1 MANINEL
8 VERVVSKETNLLE
21 EKVANRRIETHKA
34 LEKKKN
40 EYREKLNLEKEKI
53 DSKIKERY
61 QISRQS
67 QNIAHRDQ
75 LLTEKQSLLQE
86 VFAAAQTALDQISTE
101 ELQAFF
107 LDVVQQFKHQGQ
119 LMILLG
125 EVSQEKITQA
135 WLDTLN
141 IEGVQ
146 LQLSPNIITQ
156 EGGFIIERGGI
167 QYNFLNETLIQDA
180 KTKMTVEIAR
190 LFNQ

>member
-8 VERVVSKETNLLE
+8 VEQVVSKETNLLE
-21 EKVANRRIETHKA
+21 EKVVNRRIETQKA
-34 LEKKKN
+34 LEKKKI
-40 EYREKLNLEKEKI
+40 EYREKLNVEKEKI
-53 DSKIKERY
+53 DSQIKERY

-125 EVSQEKITQA
+125 ELSQEKITQE

-146 LQLSPNIITQ
+146 LQLSPNIIIQ

>member
-8 VERVVSKETNLLE
+8 VEQVVRKETNLLE
-21 EKVANRRIETHKA
+21 EKVVNRRIETQKA
-34 LEKKKN
+34 LEKKKI
-40 EYREKLNLEKEKI
+40 EYREKLNVEKEKI

-125 EVSQEKITQA
+125 EVSQEKITQE

>member
-8 VERVVSKETNLLE
+8 VEQVVSKETNLLE
-21 EKVANRRIETHKA
+21 EKVVNRRIETQKA
-34 LEKKKN
+34 LEKKKI
-40 EYREKLNLEKEKI
+40 EYREKLNVEKEKI
-53 DSKIKERY
+53 DSQIKERY

-86 VFAAAQTALDQISTE
+86 VFATAQTALDQISTE

>member
-8 VERVVSKETNLLE
+8 VEQVVSKETNLLE
-21 EKVANRRIETHKA
+21 EKVANRRIETQEA
-34 LEKKKN
+34 LENKKI
-40 EYREKLNLEKEKI
+40 EYREKLNVEKEKI
-53 DSKIKERY
+53 DSQIKERY

-86 VFAAAQTALDQISTE
+86 VFATAKTALDQISTE

-125 EVSQEKITQA
+125 ELSQEKITQA

>member
-8 VERVVSKETNLLE
+8 VEQVVSKETNLLE
-21 EKVANRRIETHKA
+21 EKVVNRRIETQKA
-34 LEKKKN
+34 LEKKKI
-40 EYREKLNLEKEKI
+40 EYREKLNVEKEKI
-53 DSKIKERY
+53 DSQIKERY

-86 VFAAAQTALDQISTE
+86 VFATAQTALDQISTE

-107 LDVVQQFKHQGQ
+107 LDIVQQFKHQGQ

-125 EVSQEKITQA
+125 ELSQEKITQE

>member
-1 MANINEL
+1 M
-8 VERVVSKETNLLE
+8 
-21 EKVANRRIETHKA
+21 
-34 LEKKKN
+34 
-40 EYREKLNLEKEKI
+40 
-53 DSKIKERY
+53 
-61 QISRQS
+61 
-67 QNIAHRDQ
+67 
-75 LLTEKQSLLQE
+75 
-86 VFAAAQTALDQISTE
+86 FAAAQTALDQISTE

-190 LFNQ
+190 LFNE

>member
-8 VERVVSKETNLLE
+8 VEQVVSKETNLLE
-21 EKVANRRIETHKA
+21 EKVVNRRIETQKA
-34 LEKKKN
+34 LEKKKI
-40 EYREKLNLEKEKI
+40 EYREKLNVEKEKI
-53 DSKIKERY
+53 DSQIKERY

-86 VFAAAQTALDQISTE
+86 VFAAAQTTLDQISTE

-125 EVSQEKITQA
+125 ELSQEKITQE

-146 LQLSPNIITQ
+146 LQLSPNIIIQ

>member
-8 VERVVSKETNLLE
+8 VEQVVSKETNLLE
-21 EKVANRRIETHKA
+21 EKVANRRIETQKA

-40 EYREKLNLEKEKI
+40 EYREKLNVEKEKI
-53 DSKIKERY
+53 DSQIKERY

-75 LLTEKQSLLQE
+75 LLTEKQNLLQE

-125 EVSQEKITQA
+125 ELSQEIITQE

-190 LFNQ
+190 LVNQ